1 MKRRLACTVLTVVAV
16 SAQAYD
22 LPADLRRRVDALV
35 AEVASAPTGPE
46 TAAQRTAVLW
56 EWANAASLE
65 GGFIPKNLP
74 LISVY
79 LPHPRPGARVNPS
92 HLAAVDDY
100 VRQLSWLD
108 DDPQAM
114 GTIEVEGEARFE
126 VDSWQ
131 TIRVKWT
138 VGSLGLAEGGGILAS
153 RHMMGGY
160 SAPQIQDPSADT
172 YLFIE
177 SSSPELRFERETAPV
192 WGPYGGFRAARA
204 FPVFRLRGGSLE
216 SGDTVTLVYGD
227 RSRGS
232 RGFQVGTFSNDAVA
246 LPIQVDPGDGHF
258 YELPLAT
265 YEVVGGAAERVHG
278 FAPSIVP
285 SSEPFTI
292 SLRTEDR
299 YYNRATRGVPAY
311 EVRMNGTVVAQVPAD
326 DALLELPVRL
336 FEEGVYR
343 FSFHSPDGLI
353 LGSANPVWV
362 QDSPEIL
369 LFWGETHGHCGFA
382 EGQGTPEG
390 YFEFARDDARLDFV
404 TLSEHDIWLTDG
416 SWKVLNEVA
425 KTFHEEGRFVVFPGY
440 EWSAPRQRG
449 GHHNIFFRRPGFDRI
464 PVQEAWDLTMLYRG
478 LRQHGYTDDALIIPH
493 AHQAADWRLSDL
505 DMQSLV
511 EIMSSHGTFEWFGRR
526 YLENGYRVGFVGA
539 SDNHLG
545 HPGYAPAQQSPA
557 NRRSNIF
564 QFGGLAA
571 VRAEDNDTDSIFDA
585 LRARSVYATTGSQ
598 RIILDVTLNGGAMG
612 TELPESRERRIEG
625 RAIGT
630 DSIRR
635 VDLIK
640 NGEVVGSKS
649 FDLSRRGS
657 DKELTLVTLRFFS
670 DSVVFYRDNPRGHRT
685 WNGTV
690 VVEGATLKGA
700 SLLGTVSPTSD
711 VVEVEGSR
719 LRFGLATRGAPRVIQ
734 LKLQGA
740 SAETNFRFE
749 LEATREMG
757 TAPTQVRTPQV
768 FEAASFTLRMPTDDS
783 LQRQLLQIDE
793 WQDSVTVEAGGS
805 RAPDNGADV
814 AFVFTDEGDP
824 GDWYFVRVEQ
834 VDGHLAWS
842 SPWWV
847 GGEQPR

>member
-1 MKRRLACTVLTVVAV
+1 
-16 SAQAYD
+16 
-22 LPADLRRRVDALV
+22 
-35 AEVASAPTGPE
+35 
-46 TAAQRTAVLW
+46 
-56 EWANAASLE
+56 
-65 GGFIPKNLP
+65 
-74 LISVY
+74 
-79 LPHPRPGARVNPS
+79 
-92 HLAAVDDY
+92 
-100 VRQLSWLD
+100 
-108 DDPQAM
+108 
-114 GTIEVEGEARFE
+114 
-126 VDSWQ
+126 
-131 TIRVKWT
+131 
-138 VGSLGLAEGGGILAS
+138 
-153 RHMMGGY
+153 
-160 SAPQIQDPSADT
+160 
-172 YLFIE
+172 
-177 SSSPELRFERETAPV
+177 
-192 WGPYGGFRAARA
+192 
-204 FPVFRLRGGSLE
+204 
-216 SGDTVTLVYGD
+216 
-227 RSRGS
+227 
-232 RGFQVGTFSNDAVA
+232 
-246 LPIQVDPGDGHF
+246 
-258 YELPLAT
+258 
-265 YEVVGGAAERVHG
+265 
-278 FAPSIVP
+278 
-285 SSEPFTI
+285 
-292 SLRTEDR
+292 
-299 YYNRATRGVPAY
+299 
-311 EVRMNGTVVAQVPAD
+311 
-326 DALLELPVRL
+326 
-336 FEEGVYR
+336 
-343 FSFHSPDGLI
+343 
-353 LGSANPVWV
+353 
-362 QDSPEIL
+362 
-369 LFWGETHGHCGFA
+369 
-382 EGQGTPEG
+382 
-390 YFEFARDDARLDFV
+390 
-404 TLSEHDIWLTDG
+404 
-416 SWKVLNEVA
+416 
-425 KTFHEEGRFVVFPGY
+425 
-440 EWSAPRQRG
+440 
-449 GHHNIFFRRPGFDRI
+449 
-464 PVQEAWDLTMLYRG
+464 
-478 LRQHGYTDDALIIPH
+478 
-493 AHQAADWRLSDL
+493 
-505 DMQSLV
+505 MQSLV
-511 EIMSSHGTFEWFGRR
+511 ELMSSHGTFEWFGRR

-657 DKELTLVTLRFFS
+657 DEELTLVTLRFFS

-690 VVEGATLKGA
+690 VVEGATLEGA

-749 LEATREMG
+749 LEETREMG

-768 FEAASFTLRMPTDDS
+768 FAAASFTLRMPTDDS

-824 GDWYFVRVEQ
+824 GDWYYVRVEQ

-847 GGEQPR
+847 GGEPPR